1 MLALLC
7 LDRTHEKDP
16 QAPLVEPLTA
26 PRAKGQTEHTE
37 KAITLVLEEKI
48 TVCAEQQ
55 VLGDL
60 STTLAEDQLLGNN
73 YST

>member
-37 KAITLVLEEKI
+37 KAITLVLEEKNNC
-48 TVCAEQQ
+48 VC
-55 VLGDL
+55 
-60 STTLAEDQLLGNN
+60 
-73 YST
+73 